1 MRDAAQAIAFGDL
14 KQRVRLPQSN
24 DEVGELAVSFNE
36 MIDQI
41 EHAFEEQ
48 RASEERTRRFV
59 SDASHE
65 LRTPLTSLRG
75 FTDVLMRGAKD
86 DPETLQRSLKLMKNE
101 TERMSRLINDLL
113 ELARMDEGNP
123 LHIERVNMLDLG
135 VEALEQ
141 TRILAVDGRDV
152 SLQLATE
159 DEQLEV
165 LANVDRLK
173 QVLLILFDN
182 ALKYGRPGT
191 EGWIVLA
198 IDKQE
203 STILMH
209 MIDNGK
215 GIAEE
220 DLPHVFERFYRGR
233 YSPVSADGTPI
244 AGAGLGLSI
253 ALAIVYAH
261 HGDLTARSET
271 GSTTFTVALPYAT

>member
-1 MRDAAQAIAFGDL
+1 M
-14 KQRVRLPQSN
+14 
-24 DEVGELAVSFNE
+24 
-36 MIDQI
+36 
-41 EHAFEEQ
+41 
-48 RASEERTRRFV
+48 
-59 SDASHE
+59 
-65 LRTPLTSLRG
+65 
-75 FTDVLMRGAKD
+75 
-86 DPETLQRSLKLMKNE
+86 
-101 TERMSRLINDLL
+101 
-113 ELARMDEGNP
+113 
-123 LHIERVNMLDLG
+123 
-135 VEALEQ
+135 
-141 TRILAVDGRDV
+141 
-152 SLQLATE
+152 ATE

-165 LANVDRLK
+165 LADVDRLK